1 MNRRRFALAAPA
13 ALLAACTLAACQDK
27 PAASASAAAS
37 AGTAG
42 ASPAQAPAPDA
53 YALAAKGTGFTVG
66 PVMAAHTV
74 YVFFDPACPHCARL
88 WSAAQP
94 LLSQLKMVWIP
105 VGFLRNS
112 STPVGATI
120 LSAANPVD
128 AMNANESSV
137 MEGGSGLAPAG
148 SVGEAALGKVKAN
161 TQHWQAA
168 GAQSVPF
175 LVYKD
180 PKTGQPT
187 THEGELDTAGLAA
200 LVGL

>member
-1 MNRRRFALAAPA
+1 MM
-13 ALLAACTLAACQDK
+13 
-27 PAASASAAAS
+27 AS
-37 AGTAG
+37 
-42 ASPAQAPAPDA
+42 
-53 YALAAKGTGFTVG
+53 
-66 PVMAAHTV
+66 HTV